1 VDVAPLTA
9 PPALVTVV
17 PALEST
23 TRRPI
28 SGPAPTP
35 LARPALMPA
44 PAGRPPS
51 RLARRALAALL
62 ALAAACDRSGAGPI
76 AGEGGGDV
84 GGTVVIATAAEPAT
98 LFPPLAAGSPA
109 AAVVDQVFDR
119 LAEVGDSLGTF
130 GDGGF
135 RPRLASRWA
144 WAPDSL
150 AVTFTLAPGARWHDG
165 RPVTSRDVAFSFAVA
180 TDPDVASPSSA
191 FLANVDSISTPD
203 SVTAVA
209 WFKRR
214 LPTQFFDL
222 TYYMYVLPEHLL
234 GRVPR
239 AQLARSPF
247 ARRPVGSGRFRLEEW
262 TRGERLV
269 LAADAENYR
278 GRPRLDRAV
287 WSVAPDFG
295 AATIRFLSGEA
306 DFFENLRAES
316 VGQLERGEALRALPY
331 PSLDYG
337 FLQFNLR
344 AADGSGGAH
353 RLLADRELR
362 RALTMAIDRERLVR
376 NAVDTLAAVA
386 VGPVPRALAPGWQTL
401 RQLPYNPARA
411 RAVLDSLG
419 WAAGPAGARARAGVP
434 LAFTVIVPTSSAV
447 RQQLASLLQG
457 QLRQV
462 GAQVTV
468 ERLDLAAFN
477 QRLQGRRFDA
487 AVGGW
492 HSDPNPVG
500 VLQTWGRPGARP
512 GGANFGAYESAAF
525 DAHVDSALAAP
536 DAARS
541 QTQWLRAY
549 QTAVDDA
556 PAVWLFEPRNIAGA
570 HRRLRVA
577 GLRPDAWWARLGE
590 WSIPAGERVG
600 RDRVGLR

>member
-1 VDVAPLTA
+1 
-9 PPALVTVV
+9 
-17 PALEST
+17 
-23 TRRPI
+23 
-28 SGPAPTP
+28 
-35 LARPALMPA
+35 
-44 PAGRPPS
+44 
-51 RLARRALAALL
+51 
-62 ALAAACDRSGAGPI
+62 
-76 AGEGGGDV
+76 
-84 GGTVVIATAAEPAT
+84 
-98 LFPPLAAGSPA
+98 
-109 AAVVDQVFDR
+109 
-119 LAEVGDSLGTF
+119 
-130 GDGGF
+130 
-135 RPRLASRWA
+135 
-144 WAPDSL
+144 
-150 AVTFTLAPGARWHDG
+150 
-165 RPVTSRDVAFSFAVA
+165 
-180 TDPDVASPSSA
+180 
-191 FLANVDSISTPD
+191 
-203 SVTAVA
+203 
-209 WFKRR
+209 
-214 LPTQFFDL
+214 
-222 TYYMYVLPEHLL
+222 MYVLPEHLL

-247 ARRPVGSGRFRLEEW
+247 ARRPVGSGRFRLQEW

-269 LAADAENYR
+269 LAADEENYR

-344 AADGSGGAH
+344 AADGSGGPH

-362 RALTMAIDRERLVR
+362 RAFTMAVDRERLVR

-419 WAAGPAGARARAGVP
+419 WAAGPGGVRARAGVP

-447 RQQLASLLQG
+447 RQQLAALLQG

-462 GAQVTV
+462 GAQVTI

>member
-51 RLARRALAALL
+51 RLAGRALAALL

-316 VGQLERGEALRALPY
+316 VGQLERGEALRALPTRRSTTASCSSTCGRPTGRAGRTACSPTASCAARSPWRSTASASCAT
-331 PSLDYG
+331 PSTRSPPWRWARC
-337 FLQFNLR
+337 R
-344 AADGSGGAH
+344 APSRRGGRRCGSS
-353 RLLADRELR
+353 RTTR
-362 RALTMAIDRERLVR
+362 
-376 NAVDTLAAVA
+376 
-386 VGPVPRALAPGWQTL
+386 
-401 RQLPYNPARA
+401 RA
-411 RAVLDSLG
+411 RAPCSTRS
-419 WAAGPAGARARAGVP
+419 AGPPAPPAR
-434 LAFTVIVPTSSAV
+434 
-447 RQQLASLLQG
+447 
-457 QLRQV
+457 
-462 GAQVTV
+462 
-468 ERLDLAAFN
+468 
-477 QRLQGRRFDA
+477 GR
-487 AVGGW
+487 
-492 HSDPNPVG
+492 
-500 VLQTWGRPGARP
+500 
-512 GGANFGAYESAAF
+512 
-525 DAHVDSALAAP
+525 
-536 DAARS
+536 
-541 QTQWLRAY
+541 
-549 QTAVDDA
+549 A
-556 PAVWLFEPRNIAGA
+556 PACRSPS
-570 HRRLRVA
+570 
-577 GLRPDAWWARLGE
+577 P
-590 WSIPAGERVG
+590 
-600 RDRVGLR
+600 